1 MPLPIEKFN
10 ANDLKLH
17 YFLRNWA
24 ENSIYARFY
33 SIKVSCLRYLVEK
46 KKSPT
51 SRLTEM
57 IFLDIVAKIIMQ
69 LEDLAHLCL
78 FISDIPRNA
87 NAFYFSTN
95 EEVRQFFEDD
105 KFISPFYIKKYLGLD
120 YKIDSLRLK
129 SEDKENLEDI
139 LQSSIELYKSFLID
153 SKTLWKDY
161 NLIAKHYL
169 HGIPNFSLKEARDI
183 EPIDLRV
190 TPEEAM
196 VAERPHDF
204 MTLAMISELSSDPLF
219 RTIEHTSKQVKR
231 LLKISMV
238 IHNLTKTV
246 AFTELSKL
254 DFSMSGVR
262 YIYLFDE
269 KGKSEADIALVKKY
283 FVMPWLN

>member
-1 MPLPIEKFN
+1 
-10 ANDLKLH
+10 
-17 YFLRNWA
+17 
-24 ENSIYARFY
+24 
-33 SIKVSCLRYLVEK
+33 
-46 KKSPT
+46 
-51 SRLTEM
+51 
-57 IFLDIVAKIIMQ
+57 MQ

-78 FISDIPRNA
+78 FISDIPRDA

-120 YKIDSLRLK
+120 YQIDSLRLK
-129 SEDKENLEDI
+129 SEDRENLEDI
-139 LQSSIELYKSFLID
+139 LQSSIELCTSLLID

-190 TPEEAM
+190 TPEEAL
-196 VAERPHDF
+196 VAERPQDF
-204 MTLAMISELSSDPLF
+204 MTLAMINESSAETIL
-219 RTIEHTSKQVKR
+219 RTIRHTSAQVKR
-231 LLKISMV
+231 LLKISAI
-238 IHNLTKTV
+238 IHKLTKAV

-254 DFSMSGVR
+254 DFSMSGIR

-269 KGKSEADIALVKKY
+269 KGKSGADIKLVKKY